1 MKPSDIEV
9 GKTYVNRGA
18 GKTLRTVLEIGKHL
32 REPWFSD
39 AKRKNEPM
47 VKYLQKDRKYTIYL
61 SSFAAWCGK
70 EKEGGE

>member
-9 GKTYVNRGA
+9 GKTYVNK
-18 GKTLRTVLEIGKHL
+18 GKGRTSRTVLEIGTNLKASWL
-32 REPWFSD
+32 SDTKPPYEPV
-39 AKRKNEPM
+39 
-47 VKYLQKDRKYTIYL
+47 VKYRQGKWEYTLYL